1 MLQVKI
7 CWKVKSMVTFDL
19 GDVGPPL
26 DIDGVGPPLNLDAF
40 GPPLHLDGVYPP
52 APPPLNNDQ
61 SSGRSS

>member
-1 MLQVKI
+1 
-7 CWKVKSMVTFDL
+7 MVTFDL

-26 DIDGVGPPLNLDAF
+26 DIDGVGPPLNIDAF
-40 GPPLHLDGVYPP
+40 GPPLNLDGVYPP